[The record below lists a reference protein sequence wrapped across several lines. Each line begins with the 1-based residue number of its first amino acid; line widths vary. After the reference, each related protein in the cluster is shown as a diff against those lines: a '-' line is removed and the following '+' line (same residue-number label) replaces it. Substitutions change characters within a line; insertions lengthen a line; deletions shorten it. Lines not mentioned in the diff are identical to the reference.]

1 MLRSLPSRVIAGAG
15 AGLLTLTAIMNSAF
29 AYGHTAGA
37 VAPTAVE
44 MPVQLASYTDTIGNA
59 ASDAAGSSYSSL
71 FSSLPSLPPLILGLN
86 IPGVFDAFDNVTGVL
101 PWDFSFG
108 VTIGNAG
115 GLGVEAWAPDNPLF
129 SLVAES
135 MGTTS
140 GAWPGV
146 ASLIGV
152 ETLLGGFTNTESY
165 ANVFDPTGTT
175 CLICDTFSLLGPGN
189 TGLFSWTT
197 NIPIGGLPQFELS
210 TPLFSW
216 GPDLGNAFDYSPLA
230 NGLVGDPTAALS
242 TLAASPAPALTDI
255 ANTLGTALTGYSAAL
270 PTDIANT
277 LSATLSS
284 YIAALP
290 ADVANTLGAT
300 MTGYAAALPADIV
313 NALLP
318 GIAANI
324 SALVTSLLPLIP

>member
-1 MLRSLPSRVIAGAG
+1 MLRSRHFRLVAGAG

-29 AYGHTAGA
+29 AYGDTAGA
-37 VAPTAVE
+37 VAPAAVE

-59 ASDAAGSSYSSL
+59 AANAASDAAGSSYWSL
-71 FSSLPSLPPLILGLN
+71 FSRLPSLPPLTLGFN
-86 IPGVFDAFDNVTGVL
+86 IPGVFDAFENVTGVM

-129 SLVAES
+129 SFVAES
-135 MGTTS
+135 VGTTS

-165 ANVFDPTGTT
+165 GNMFDPTGTT

-189 TGLFSWTT
+189 AFLLSWTT

-210 TPLFSW
+210 TPLFSL
-216 GPDLGNAFDYSPLA
+216 GPDLGNAFSYSPLA
-230 NGLVGDPTAALS
+230 NGVVGGLTAVLL
-242 TLAASPAPALTDI
+242 TLAASSAAALSDI
-255 ANTLGTALTGYSAAL
+255 ANALST
-270 PTDIANT
+270 P
-277 LSATLSS
+277 LSS
-284 YIAALP
+284 YVAALP
-290 ADVANTLGAT
+290 ADVANTLGAAL
-300 MTGYAAALPADIV
+300 TGYAAALPADIV

-324 SALVTSLLPLIP
+324 PALVTSLLPLIP